1 MTGGGRC
8 TDGMDGTD
16 TRTADAIRDMVGSQG
31 RQLHHAVV
39 VAQTELPD
47 GSDPRTETFYPMGQ
61 MDTATEKAMLARS
74 LDRLRHVQ

>member
-1 MTGGGRC
+1 MTGGGRR
-8 TDGMDGTD
+8 TDGTD

-47 GSDPRTETFYPMGQ
+47 GSDPRTEIFYPLGVPDM
-61 MDTATEKAMLARS
+61 ATEQAMLARS
-74 LDRLRHVQ
+74 LDRLRNDQ